1 MIQIDDK
8 LISEDIFAESFVCN
22 LTKCKG
28 ACCVDGDTGAPLEKE
43 ELAILD
49 DIFPK
54 VKPYLRSEGVK
65 AIEEQGTWV
74 IDDYDGGYVTT
85 LVNGIECAYVIFDEK
100 GTTKCGIEKAYEDGA
115 VDWKKPI
122 SCHLYP
128 IRVNEYKTFTALNY
142 HEWNICKDACT
153 LGSELQVRIYQF
165 LKEPLIRKYGPEFY
179 QTLTE
184 AAQEWEREFNS

>member
-54 VKPYLRSEGVK
+54 VKPYLRPEGVK

-74 IDDYDGGYVTT
+74 IDDYERQYGK
-85 LVNGIECAYVIFDEK
+85 IEL
-100 GTTKCGIEKAYEDGA
+100 TKAEMPGFSTGA
-115 VDWKKPI
+115 TVKEAPEQPMEMLFGLDNKSKK
-122 SCHLYP
+122 
-128 IRVNEYKTFTALNY
+128 
-142 HEWNICKDACT
+142 
-153 LGSELQVRIYQF
+153 
-165 LKEPLIRKYGPEFY
+165 
-179 QTLTE
+179 
-184 AAQEWEREFNS
+184 